1 MAENS
6 ANVGVAVTGAVYRGK
21 SAATAP
27 TGTASELA
35 SASWDEM
42 GWISEDGITRS
53 MPGAGDAETIKGWQ
67 NGGTVRVIRTPSD
80 ENPTFSFVMLETNK
94 AVVEATFGV
103 TLTQTATEGSYV
115 INTNVARARE
125 KWAIDVI
132 DGSELSRY
140 YIPLGEVIE
149 VGETTLASTSAT
161 AYEITIECHLDST
174 IAGQVKVWET
184 RLKTPPSP

>member
-21 SAATAP
+21 AGATAP
-27 TGTASELA
+27 TGTATALA
-35 SASWDEM
+35 PANWDEM

-94 AVVEATFGV
+94 ATVEATFGV

-115 INTNVARARE
+115 INTNVNRARE

-132 DGSELSRY
+132 DGAELSRY
-140 YIPLGEVIE
+140 YIGLGEVVE
-149 VGETTLASTSAT
+149 VGETTLASNAAT
-161 AYEITIECHLDST
+161 AYEITIECHFDQA
-174 IAGQVKVWET
+174 IGGQVKVWET
-184 RLKTPPSP
+184 RLKSVA

>member
-1 MAENS
+1 MPVNS
-6 ANVGVAVTGAVYRGK
+6 NAVGVAVTGAVYRGK
-21 SAATAP
+21 PAATAP
-27 TGTASELA
+27 TGTASALA
-35 SASWDEM
+35 PASWDEM

-53 MPGAGDAETIKGWQ
+53 MPGAGDAEVIKGWQ

-94 AVVEATFGV
+94 ATVEATFGV

-125 KWAIDVI
+125 PWAIDVI
-132 DGSELSRY
+132 DGAELSRY
-140 YIPLGEVIE
+140 YVGLGEVTE
-149 VGETTLASTSAT
+149 VGETTLASTAAT
-161 AYEITIECHLDST
+161 AYEITIECHFDQA

-184 RLKTPPSP
+184 RLKTA